1 MKIHFEQKGG
11 IVGVPKV
18 ATIDTNLLSSSDE
31 AHELQSMIDTSK
43 FFALPSKIPSS
54 REGAADYFTYT
65 ITLESDDGQ
74 KHTVETTDASKLPPE
89 LNSLIGYLRKK
100 AQPVKRNVK

>member
-1 MKIHFEQKGG
+1 MKIRFEQKGG
-11 IVGVPKV
+11 IGGVSKV

-31 AHELQSMIDTSK
+31 AREVQSMVDTQK
-43 FFALPSKIPSS
+43 FFALPSKIAPPHK
-54 REGAADYFTYT
+54 GAADYFTYI

-74 KHTVETTDASKLPPE
+74 KHTVETTDPSKPQE

-100 AQPVKRNVK
+100 AQPVKRNVT